1 MLRIA
6 VCDDD
11 KDAVQIHKGIVED
24 CLRQYGSI
32 GEIAAYTSSD
42 NLLYDITEDSF
53 FFDLILNFPSAAS
66 GYSTDFVVYL

>member
-24 CLRQYGSI
+24 CLRQYGSMAVWQYWI
-32 GEIAAYTSSD
+32 
-42 NLLYDITEDSF
+42 NCRLYF
-53 FFDLILNFPSAAS
+53 QRQSA
-66 GYSTDFVVYL
+66 L

>member
-24 CLRQYGSI
+24 CLRQYGSMAVL
-32 GEIAAYTSSD
+32 EK
-42 NLLYDITEDSF
+42 LP
-53 FFDLILNFPSAAS
+53 LILPATICFMILLRTAFS
-66 GYSTDFVVYL
+66 LI

>member
-1 MLRIA
+1 MA
-6 VCDDD
+6 VW
-11 KDAVQIHKGIVED
+11 
-24 CLRQYGSI
+24 QYGSI

-53 FFDLILNFPSAAS
+53 FFDLILHFPSAAS